1 MEIHPTAV
9 VSPGAQLAEDVK
21 VEAFSIIG
29 PRVTIGAGSVVGP
42 HAVVDGWT
50 TMGERNQIFPF
61 TTIGYPPQDLSYRGE
76 ETQLVIGDDNIFRES
91 VTVNRGTQ
99 RGGGV
104 TRIGSRNLLMAYA
117 HVAHDCTIGN
127 NVILA
132 NATTLG
138 GHVRIDDF
146 AILGGIVAIHQ
157 FIRIGTYAFI
167 GGKSGLRMD
176 MPPYMLAFG
185 APGKLYGPNLVGLR
199 RHGFPRNTI
208 QALKSS
214 YRIMFR
220 SGLTV
225 TEAIDRIR
233 EEVEATPEVDNLIQ
247 FMQDRSKRGV
257 TRR

>member
-9 VSPGAQLAEDVK
+9 VSPKAELAEDVRI
-21 VEAFSIIG
+21 EAFSVIG
-29 PRVTIGAGSVVGP
+29 PRVSIGSGTSVGP
-42 HAVVDGWT
+42 HAMVDGWT
-50 TMGERNQIFPF
+50 MIGERNRIFPF

-76 ETQLVIGDDNIFRES
+76 ETRLVIGDDNIIREN
-91 VTVNRGTQ
+91 VTINRGTE

-104 TRIGSRNLLMAYA
+104 TRLGNHNLLMAYS
-117 HVAHDCTIGN
+117 HVAHDCTLGN
-127 NVILA
+127 YVILA

-146 AILGGIVAIHQ
+146 AILGGLVAIHQ

-199 RHGFPRNTI
+199 RHGFPRATI

-220 SGLTV
+220 SGLKV
-225 TEAIDRIR
+225 GEAIEAVRR
-233 EEVEATPEVDNLIQ
+233 EVEMVPEVENLIQ
-247 FMQDRSKRGV
+247 FMEGRSKRGV
-257 TRR
+257 TR

>member
-9 VSPGAQLAEDVK
+9 VSPGAQLAENVK
-21 VEAFSIIG
+21 IEAFSIIG

-42 HAVVDGWT
+42 HAIVDGWT
-50 TMGERNQIFPF
+50 TIGERNQVFPF
-61 TTIGYPPQDLSYRGE
+61 ATIGYPPQDLSYRGE
-76 ETQLVIGDDNIFRES
+76 ETRLVIGDDNIFRES

-104 TRIGSRNLLMAYA
+104 TRIGSRNLIMAYA
-117 HVAHDCTIGN
+117 HVAHDCIIGN

-157 FIRIGTYAFI
+157 FIRVGTYAFI

-199 RHGFPRNTI
+199 RHGFARNTI

-220 SGLTV
+220 SGLTL

-233 EEVEATPEVDNLIQ
+233 AEVEPTPEVDNLIQ

>member
-1 MEIHPTAV
+1 MSDPPNGKKTK
-9 VSPGAQLAEDVK
+9 AEALK
-21 VEAFSIIG
+21 RAPHEKPPF
-29 PRVTIGAGSVVGP
+29 TIGDLKKAIPAHCFQKSLV
-42 HAVVDGWT
+42 T
-50 TMGERNQIFPF
+50 SFRYLI
-61 TTIGYPPQDLSYRGE
+61 QD
-76 ETQLVIGDDNIFRES
+76 
-91 VTVNRGTQ
+91 
-99 RGGGV
+99 
-104 TRIGSRNLLMAYA
+104 LLMAYA
-117 HVAHDCTIGN
+117 HVAHDCIIGN

-220 SGLTV
+220 SGLTL

>member
-1 MEIHPTAV
+1 MLIHPTAV
-9 VSPGAQLAEDVK
+9 ISPGAELAEDVRI
-21 VEAFSIIG
+21 EAFSIIG
-29 PRVTIGAGSVVGP
+29 PRVTIGSGSVVGP
-42 HAVVDGWT
+42 HAVIDGWT
-50 TMGERNQIFPF
+50 TLGERNQVFPF
-61 TTIGYPPQDLSYRGE
+61 ATLGYPPQDLSYRGE
-76 ETQLVIGDDNIFRES
+76 ETQLVIGNDNIFRES
-91 VTVNRGTQ
+91 TTINRATQ

-104 TRIGSRNLLMAYA
+104 TRIGDRNLFMAYA

-138 GHVRIDDF
+138 GHVHIDDF
-146 AILGGIVAIHQ
+146 AILGGLVAIHQ
-157 FIRIGTYAFI
+157 FIRIGAYAFI

-199 RHGFPRNTI
+199 RHGFTRTTI
-208 QALKSS
+208 QALKQS

-225 TEAIDRIR
+225 ADAIDRIH
-233 EEVEATPEVDNLIQ
+233 EEVESVPEVENLIL
-247 FMQDRSKRGV
+247 FMQGRSKRGV
-257 TRR
+257 TR